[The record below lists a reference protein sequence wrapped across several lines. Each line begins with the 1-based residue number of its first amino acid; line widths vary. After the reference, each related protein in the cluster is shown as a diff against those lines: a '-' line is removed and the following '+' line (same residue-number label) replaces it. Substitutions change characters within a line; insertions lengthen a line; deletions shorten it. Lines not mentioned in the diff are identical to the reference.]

1 MERGHAAS
9 ARLLTQ
15 TSRFTQSRG
24 FPYKRPYKYTHRV
37 LKNYAGTGPVGI
49 GREEPVRMDPAH
61 GLQGRAIKMAAAER
75 AVRTLNV
82 ASGTS
87 RILKIMLPGEKDIMC
102 NLEEVYDELV

>member
-1 MERGHAAS
+1 
-9 ARLLTQ
+9 
-15 TSRFTQSRG
+15 
-24 FPYKRPYKYTHRV
+24 
-37 LKNYAGTGPVGI
+37 
-49 GREEPVRMDPAH
+49 MDPAH